1 MLYLRSCESTQEQE
15 TIFLKNMIHYKV
27 LFNYKQCTKDGI
39 REAGIPNVPSF
50 KFRILINNK
59 EGY

>member
-1 MLYLRSCESTQEQE
+1 
-15 TIFLKNMIHYKV
+15 MIHYKK

-59 EGY
+59 ERY

>member
-1 MLYLRSCESTQEQE
+1 MLYLRSYESTQEQE
-15 TIFLKNMIHYKV
+15 TIFLKNIHYKV

-50 KFRILINNK
+50 KFRILINKK

>member
-1 MLYLRSCESTQEQE
+1 MNQRRSKKQ
-15 TIFLKNMIHYKV
+15 FLKKNMIHCKV
-27 LFNYKQCTKDGI
+27 LLNYKQCTKEGI
-39 REAGIPNVPSF
+39 KEAGIPNIPSF